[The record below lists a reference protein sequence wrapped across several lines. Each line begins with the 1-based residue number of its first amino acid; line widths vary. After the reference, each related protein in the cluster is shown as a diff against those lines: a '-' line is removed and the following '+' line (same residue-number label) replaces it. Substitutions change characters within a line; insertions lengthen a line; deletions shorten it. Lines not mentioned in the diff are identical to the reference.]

1 MPRISKSF
9 NKLKDHYEIVVIG
22 SGYGGGIA
30 ASRLS
35 RAGRQVCVL
44 ERGRE
49 FQPGEFPDTLPEAT
63 AEIQFQT
70 KKGRIGD
77 ETGLF
82 EFHVNDDIN
91 VLVGCGLGGT
101 SLINANVVIEA
112 DNRVFDNPVW
122 PKGLNDDLDNGVAKG
137 YKRARTMLGA
147 NPYPEGEPNYP
158 ELLKTRAMKQAAPAA
173 NGEFHLPD
181 IAVTFKK
188 TPDDINHVGVKQTPC
203 INCGDCC
210 SGCNH
215 TSKNTVQMNYL
226 PDAYNHGA
234 EIFTEINVRCLERQD
249 GKWLVHFEAVGTGR
263 KKFEAANP
271 FVSADIIVL
280 GAGTLGTT
288 EILLRSKKQGLS
300 LSKKLGENFTG
311 NGDVLAFAYNN
322 DQKINGIGWG
332 DRKPDPDRPV
342 GPTITSIIDTRRTS
356 KKYEEGMT
364 IEEGAIPGALSPAL
378 PISFAKLARTIGQ
391 DTDEGFRDYIAEKKR
406 ELTSFLR
413 GAYHGAVRNT
423 QTFLVMTHDGADG
436 VMKLENDR
444 LRVYWPDVGKKK
456 IFKKVEKRLY
466 EIAKALGGTY
476 ISNPLWSNKSLYS
489 DFFGNDL
496 VTVHPLG
503 GCAMAEDASRGVANH
518 KGQVFAGE
526 QGTDVHEGLYVADGA
541 IIPTSLGTNPLLTIS
556 ALAERNM
563 ALLAEDR
570 GWSISY
576 DLPSRPP
583 PPPEPQKPGI
593 QFTETM
599 TGWFSRREKNDYQ
612 LAAELGE
619 DNNSPFKFTL
629 TVISDDVEA
638 MLSDEKHQAAM
649 FGTVEAPDIS
659 PEPMTVNEGVFNL
672 FVRDPDNID
681 TRKMRYRMTLRSQE
695 GKDYWFEGFKI
706 IHDDAGLDLWSDTT
720 TLYITVYDGAD
731 NSGPVLGKGILK
743 IRPADFARQMTT
755 MKVNKADNT
764 AERLKYLAE
773 FGKFFAGT
781 MYDTYG
787 GVFRKSKYFN
797 PDASPR
803 KKRPLRVSAPEV
815 HEFKTEDGVSLRL
828 TRYEGGSKGPVILS
842 HGLGVSSRIFS
853 MDTIETNL
861 LEYLH
866 AHRYDVW
873 LLDYRASIELPAA
886 AQQCS
891 GDDIAHYDYPTAVDV
906 VRQVTG
912 SDTVQMVVHCFGATT
927 WTMSMLGGY
936 LKNVRS
942 AVVSQVSTHSK
953 PPLITQLK
961 TGLHVPTMLDKLGL
975 DSLTA
980 YTDTE
985 SNWVDKLFDKALKIY
1000 PMEKEEHC
1008 ANPVCHRITFL
1019 YGHLYEHD
1027 QLNEATHQYLHE
1039 MFGLANIT
1047 SFEHLALL
1055 CRKGHVIDFQGREVY
1070 LPHLERMAI
1079 PITFISGAENQCF
1092 LPESTEITYNLLR
1105 EKNGKDLYRR
1115 HVVPNYGHIDCIFGK
1130 NAASNVYPYI
1140 LEQLDETES

>member
-1 MPRISKSF
+1 MPRLSTSISKL
-9 NKLKDHYEIVVIG
+9 NEHYEIVVIG

-49 FQPGEFPDTLPEAT
+49 FQPGELPDNLPEASS
-63 AEIQFQT
+63 EMQFQT

-77 ETGLF
+77 NTGLF

-101 SLINANVVIEA
+101 SLINANVLIEA
-112 DNRVFDNPVW
+112 DRRVFDNPIW
-122 PKGLNDDLDNGVAKG
+122 PKGLTEDLDDGVAKG

-147 NPYPEGEPNYP
+147 TPYPEGEPYYP
-158 ELLKTRAMKQAAPAA
+158 ELLKTRAMKQAASAA
-173 NGEFHLPD
+173 NGEFGLLD
-181 IAVTFKK
+181 LAVTFKK
-188 TPDDINHVGVKQTPC
+188 TPDDINHVGVEQTPC

-210 SGCNH
+210 SGCNQ

-234 EIFTEINVRCLERQD
+234 DIFTEVNVRRLERQD
-249 GKWLVHFEAVGTGR
+249 GKWLVHVEAVGTGR
-263 KKFEAANP
+263 KRFNAANP
-271 FVSADIIVL
+271 FVSADIVVL

-288 EILLRSKKQGLS
+288 EILLRSKQQGLS

-311 NGDVLAFAYNN
+311 NGDVLAFAYNT
-322 DQKINGIGWG
+322 DQEIDGIGWG
-332 DRKPDPDRPV
+332 DRPPAPDRPV
-342 GPTITSIIDTRRTS
+342 GPTITSVIDTRGRS

-378 PISFAKLARTIGQ
+378 AISLSTVSRAIGQ
-391 DTDEGFRDYIAEKKR
+391 DTDQGFRDYIAEKKR

-413 GAYHGAVRNT
+413 GAYHGAVRKT
-423 QTFLVMTHDGADG
+423 QTFLVMTHDSADG
-436 VMKLENDR
+436 VMKLDDDR
-444 LRVYWPDVGKKK
+444 LRIYWPNVGKQK

-466 EIAKALGGTY
+466 DITKALGGTY
-476 ISNPLWSNKSLYS
+476 IPSPLWSNKSLYS
-489 DFFGNDL
+489 NLFGNDL

-503 GCAMAEDASRGVANH
+503 GCVIAEDASRGVANH
-518 KGQVFAGE
+518 QGQLFAGE
-526 QGTDVHEGLYVADGA
+526 EGTAVHEGLYVADGA
-541 IIPTSLGTNPLLTIS
+541 CIPTSLGTNPLLTIA

-563 ALLAEDR
+563 ALLAEAR
-570 GWSISY
+570 GWAISY

-583 PPPEPQKPGI
+583 HPSEPATPGI

-599 TGWFSRREKNDYQ
+599 TGWFSTREKNDYQ
-612 LAAELGE
+612 MAAELGE
-619 DNNSPFKFTL
+619 DYNSPFTFTL
-629 TVISDDVEA
+629 TVMSDDVDA
-638 MLSDEKHQAAM
+638 MLSDEAHQAAM

-659 PEPMTVNEGVFNL
+659 PEPMSVHDGVFNL
-672 FVRDPDNID
+672 FVRDPDRVG
-681 TRKMRYRMTLRSQE
+681 TRKMCYRMTLRTQE
-695 GKDYWFEGFKI
+695 GKDYLFEGFKT
-706 IHDDAGLDLWSDTT
+706 IHDEAGLDLWSDTT
-720 TLYITVYDGAD
+720 TLYYTVYVGAD
-731 NSGPVLGKGILK
+731 DSTPVLGKGILR
-743 IRPADFARQMTT
+743 IRPEDFVRQMTT
-755 MKVNKADNT
+755 MKVTDADT
-764 AERLKYLAE
+764 VAERVKHLAD
-773 FGKFFAGT
+773 FGTFFAGT
-781 MYDTYG
+781 LYDTYG
-787 GVFRKSKYFN
+787 GVFRKSTYFD
-797 PDASPR
+797 PAAPPR
-803 KKRPLRVSAPEV
+803 KRRPLRVSAPEV
-815 HEFKTEDGVSLRL
+815 HEFNTVDGVRLRL
-828 TRYEGGSKGPVILS
+828 TRYHGGSKSPVILS

-853 MDTIETNL
+853 MDTIDTNL

-866 AHRYDVW
+866 AHRFDVW

-886 AQQCS
+886 KRASS
-891 GDDIAHYDYPTAVDV
+891 GDDIARYDYPAAVDV

-936 LKNVRS
+936 LKHVRS
-942 AVVSQVSTHSK
+942 AVVSQVSTHAK
-953 PPLITQLK
+953 TPLITRLK
-961 TGLHVPTMLDKLGL
+961 TGLHVPTMLDTLGL

-985 SNWVDKLFDKALKIY
+985 SNWVDALFDKALTIY
-1000 PMEKEEHC
+1000 PMEKEERC
-1008 ANPVCHRITFL
+1008 ASPVCHRITFL

-1047 SFEHLALL
+1047 AFEHLALI
-1055 CRKGHVIDFQGREVY
+1055 CRKGHVVDIHGREVY

-1079 PITFISGAENQCF
+1079 PITFISGGENECF
-1092 LPESTEITYNLLR
+1092 LPESTDITYNLVR

-1115 HVVPNYGHIDCIFGK
+1115 HIVPNYGHIDCIYGK
-1130 NAASNVYPYI
+1130 NAAGDVYPYI
-1140 LEQLDETES
+1140 LARLDETA